1 MSEMTNSQF
10 IADMLKDMESRD
22 AAVVPQTASEDHA
35 PVLDQNDE
43 LLEFGDDFDFDGYQ
57 VVRREFF
64 AHLNEPSA
72 TFNNCKFYVNAACLA
87 KFPKTEYVQALINQE
102 SKIMALCPCE
112 EEQRDSF
119 LWCNTSKGKRKPK
132 QITCKLFFAQL
143 FTLMNWNPDYRYK
156 LLGKLI
162 HANGKYLLAFD
173 LTATEV
179 YMKTTTPE
187 GKPKTSRTPVFPAEW
202 QGQFGLPYNENRQ
215 SMQINI
221 FDGYAIYAIK
231 DRSQVE
237 KQAESSLPVEP
248 ESATALAV
256 VTEHGGEN
264 L

>member
-1 MSEMTNSQF
+1 MYEQDGEVAYIFDMANSEAF
-10 IADMLKDMESRD
+10 FKADILRAAGKDENGEAIQPLTPSGTHIR
-22 AAVVPQTASEDHA
+22 AIPEEWTTT
-35 PVLDQNDE
+35 
-43 LLEFGDDFDFDGYQ
+43 FG
-57 VVRREFF
+57 
-64 AHLNEPSA
+64 
-72 TFNNCKFYVNAACLA
+72 
-87 KFPKTEYVQALINQE
+87 KTEYVQALINQE

-202 QGQFGLPYNENRQ
+202 QERLR
-215 SMQINI
+215 
-221 FDGYAIYAIK
+221 
-231 DRSQVE
+231 
-237 KQAESSLPVEP
+237 
-248 ESATALAV
+248 
-256 VTEHGGEN
+256 
-264 L
+264 